1 MRRLLGAAH
10 IIEYTRDWKMSK
22 RLILLTS
29 DRSFVLPTLIACT
42 QILEQAGMRQI
53 ADAMI
58 VTTDLT
64 IRELELLSET
74 GSQIGV
80 DVHQLTLKTE
90 LLNNLHFN
98 KTHVPISTLAR
109 LFTPELIDT
118 KYDHVVYI
126 DGDVQIVGEIQP
138 LVCYDVPKGKLLAAP
153 DRFVLGGMSFGWRA
167 ESWRE
172 DLLYL
177 SSLGIDKPSEYF
189 NAGVLAAS
197 RSTWSSACE
206 EALDFFKKN
215 SQLCKFHDQSAL
227 NAVCK
232 GETIKLSPAYNFHT
246 SLRQIGAEDFLS
258 PKIIHFTGANKPWL
272 VESQSSSASSYS
284 SLIRS
289 FQHRFPVC
297 YDMFA
302 IHNSSGPPRRQEKR
316 ESIKSKIYEKY
327 GRYQRRRSFK
337 TYLERLTADVSAEI

>member
-1 MRRLLGAAH
+1 M
-10 IIEYTRDWKMSK
+10 IEYTRDWKMGK

-42 QILEQAGMRQI
+42 QILEQAGMRQL

-58 VTTDLT
+58 VTTDLN

-74 GSQIGV
+74 ASQMGV
-80 DVHQLTLKTE
+80 DVRQLTLKTE
-90 LLNNLHFN
+90 LNNLHFN
-98 KTHVPISTLAR
+98 KTHVPISTLTR
-109 LFTPELIDT
+109 LYTPELIDT

-172 DLLYL
+172 DLSYL

-197 RSTWSSACE
+197 RNTWSSACE
-206 EALDFFKKN
+206 EALDFFKRN

-258 PKIIHFTGANKPWL
+258 PRIIHFTGADKPWL

-284 SLIRS
+284 CLIRS

-302 IHNSSGPPRRQEKR
+302 GRNSGVPQRRQKSR
-316 ESIKSKIYEKY
+316 ESMSIKSRIYEKY
-327 GRYQRRRSFK
+327 GRYKKRREFK

>member
-1 MRRLLGAAH
+1 MGQ
-10 IIEYTRDWKMSK
+10 

-42 QILEQAGMRQI
+42 QIFEQAGMRQI

-64 IRELELLSET
+64 IQEFELLSAT

-80 DVHQLTLKTE
+80 DVRQLTLKTDS
-90 LLNNLHFN
+90 LNNLHFN

-109 LFTPELIDT
+109 LYTPELIDT

-206 EALDFFKKN
+206 EALDFFKRN

-246 SLRQIGAEDFLS
+246 SFRQIGAEDFLS

-272 VESQSSSASSYS
+272 VESQSSSVSSYS
-284 SLIRS
+284 RLIRA

-302 IHNSSGPPRRQEKR
+302 GHNSGVPQRRQEKR
-316 ESIKSKIYEKY
+316 ESINSKVYGKYE
-327 GRYQRRRSFK
+327 RYRKRRLFK
-337 TYLERLTADVSAEI
+337 TYLERLTTDVSADI